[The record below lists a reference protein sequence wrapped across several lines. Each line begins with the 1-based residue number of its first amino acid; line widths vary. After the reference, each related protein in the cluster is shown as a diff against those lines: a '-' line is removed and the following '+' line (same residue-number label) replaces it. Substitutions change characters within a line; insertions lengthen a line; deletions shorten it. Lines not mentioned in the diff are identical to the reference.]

1 MFSPRDAT
9 SLRMCFCF
17 TFAVRPKRFIS
28 LSHRIRIDFPLEY
41 VLSVACWKV
50 VALQRL
56 LSLVV
61 LCRIVYSTDYIAN
74 EIQIFLLVY
83 ANKEQSQKTK
93 SLNSLSRN
101 LISKMPCSSSF
112 LECRQFAIQT
122 HHPELTYSNLI
133 CV

>member
-9 SLRMCFCF
+9 SLRMCFSF

-50 VALQRL
+50 VALKRL
-56 LSLVV
+56 LCGS
-61 LCRIVYSTDYIAN
+61 RIVYSTDYIAN